1 MALLVACDVSLGGE
15 LLEVKIRVWG
25 VRFMEDQGLVEPE
38 TTRTEDVFE
47 HEELVPVSATAA
59 AALVRSGQ
67 DVNNE
72 TSHERSTVVG
82 FLTEDIGNL
91 YKLSGICGTSKQVCS
106 RMVLHSSVT
115 VARVGVPAATRKHAN
130 RNLFE
135 NCRMF

>member
-72 TSHERSTVVG
+72 ASHERPTVVG
-82 FLTEDIGNL
+82 FLTKDIGNL
-91 YKLSGICGTSKQVCS
+91 YKLSGIGGASK
-106 RMVLHSSVT
+106 
-115 VARVGVPAATRKHAN
+115 
-130 RNLFE
+130 
-135 NCRMF
+135 